1 MYGVIGVGRG
11 GWVMYVG
18 LGWDGK
24 GLVVLRKGGVI
35 VVVNGCWWWCDVE
48 CGFQVVW

>member
-1 MYGVIGVGRG
+1 MYSVIGIGRG

-18 LGWDGK
+18 LGWDEK
-24 GLVVLRKGGVI
+24 GLVLLRKGGVI
-35 VVVNGCWWWCDVE
+35 IVVNGCCWWCGVE

>member
-35 VVVNGCWWWCDVE
+35 VVKSGCWGWCDVE
-48 CGFQVVW
+48 CGF